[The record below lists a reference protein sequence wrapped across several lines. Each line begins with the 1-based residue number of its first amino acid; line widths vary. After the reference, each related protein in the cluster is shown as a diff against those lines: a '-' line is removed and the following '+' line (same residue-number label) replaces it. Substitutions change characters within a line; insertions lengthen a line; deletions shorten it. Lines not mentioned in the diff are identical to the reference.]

1 MNWISKAFNSLFN
14 EAYKKCFGYPLKESL
29 SETESKLFS
38 NRLFDQT
45 GLVVGWKSLKN
56 YSSFIADGLTET
68 GKSFYCHARQLGALR
83 NGCSV

>member
-1 MNWISKAFNSLFN
+1 MNELDSQTFDSLFN
-14 EAYKKCFGYPLKESL
+14 KACEKCFGYPLKEPL

-56 YSSFIADGLTET
+56 YSSFIVDGSQNKQENP
-68 GKSFYCHARQLGALR
+68 SWR
-83 NGCSV
+83 VM

>member
-1 MNWISKAFNSLFN
+1 MNDLDSKAFSSLFK

-56 YSSFIADGLTET
+56 YSSFIADGFQGKA
-68 GKSFYCHARQLGALR
+68 GKSFYCHA
-83 NGCSV
+83 